1 MHDMFGITY
10 CALIRSVAPL
20 CIYVLKVH
28 STLVYVSPIDAHCV
42 HVHVRLS
49 LLWQLVRN
57 HVFFFFLSN
66 GRFYWSWNT
75 STMETCSSTFS
86 R

>member
-1 MHDMFGITY
+1 MHDIFGITY

-28 STLVYVSPIDAHCV
+28 STLVYISPIDAHCV
-42 HVHVRLS
+42 HVHVTVATS
-49 LLWQLVRN
+49 EES
-57 HVFFFFLSN
+57 FFFLSN